1 MNPMKDLESLSA
13 SQAVKALCKREI
25 KALDLLLSCLD
36 RIGQKESQ
44 VRAWSSLGKENAL
57 ARAKLLDKGAI
68 KGLLHGLPIGIKDLY
83 DTYDLPSSYGS
94 AIYSNHYPSA
104 DAVSV
109 ALLRQ
114 AGAIILGK
122 TITTEFASFKPSHTT
137 NPHDKAFTPG
147 GSSSG
152 SAAAVADFMVPLA
165 TGSQTA
171 GSIIRPASFCGV
183 VGFKPSYGKISI
195 AGVKSLSISLDT
207 MGCFGRTVEDVALGV
222 AAMSGDH
229 QLANVEELH
238 NKPRIA
244 ICKTVDWAYAQKE
257 TATALAAARH
267 AAESFSKG
275 SVGDFSLPSNYDQIT
290 QVQTRI
296 MLSEMARSLTFE
308 KQHFA
313 KKLSPLLI
321 KQLNDGSAIS
331 YEQYVCDLMA
341 AQAAKEGI
349 KSLFTNDIDILIAP
363 SAIGEAPPIKE
374 GTGDPIFCRG
384 WTLLGLPC
392 ININV
397 GTGPNGLP
405 VGVQLIAGPGKDHFL
420 LSVARAFAKSLPDP
434 VLRDQA

>member
-1 MNPMKDLESLSA
+1 MKDLESLSA
-13 SQAVKALCKREI
+13 SQAVKALSKREI
-25 KALDLLLSCLD
+25 KATDLLLSCLD

-44 VRAWSSLGKENAL
+44 VKAWASLGKENAL
-57 ARAKLLDKGAI
+57 ARAKSLDKGAV

-83 DTYDLPSSYGS
+83 DTYDLPTSYGS
-94 AIYSNHYPSA
+94 PIYVNHYPST

-122 TITTEFASFKPSHTT
+122 TVTTEFASFKPSNTT

-195 AGVKSLSISLDT
+195 AGVKSLSLSLDT

-229 QLANVEELH
+229 ELINIDELH
-238 NKPRIA
+238 SRPRIA
-244 ICKTVDWAYAQKE
+244 ICKTSEWAQAQKE
-257 TATALAAARH
+257 TANAIASARH

-275 SVGDFSLPSNYDQIT
+275 SVGDLSLPIACDQIA
-290 QVQTRI
+290 QVQSRI
-296 MLSEMARSLTFE
+296 MLSEMARSLAFE
-308 KQHFA
+308 REHFS
-313 KKLSPLLI
+313 KKLSAPLI
-321 KQLNDGSAIS
+321 KQLNDGATIS
-331 YEQYVCDLMA
+331 YDQYTKDLLA
-341 AQAAKEGI
+341 AQAAKDSI
-349 KSLFTNDIDILIAP
+349 NALFNNNIDILIAP
-363 SAIGEAPPIKE
+363 SAIGEAPAIQD

-392 ININV
+392 INLNV
-397 GTGPNGLP
+397 GTGLNGLP